1 MDSRQLRYFV
11 AVARERNF
19 TRAAEMLHIAQPPLS
34 RQIQQL
40 EQEFG
45 VTLIDRGSRPLA
57 LTDAG
62 RLLLEQAL
70 QVIDRMDEI
79 KAMLGRIRGAKKHRL
94 SIGFVGSGLYG
105 DLPKVIQRYRMARP
119 GVELTL
125 LEMTTLEQIA
135 ALREGRV
142 NVGFGRLAFDDP
154 LIQQSLLHNEKL
166 CAALPLRHALAVRRG
181 PLRLEEL
188 AGDPLIIYPRTPRPS
203 YADKVV
209 ALLRK
214 PGTTP
219 PAL

>member
-19 TRAAEMLHIAQPPLS
+19 TRAAEKLHIAQPPLS

-79 KAMLGRIRGAKKHRL
+79 GH
-94 SIGFVGSGLYG
+94 
-105 DLPKVIQRYRMARP
+105 
-119 GVELTL
+119 
-125 LEMTTLEQIA
+125 
-135 ALREGRV
+135 
-142 NVGFGRLAFDDP
+142 
-154 LIQQSLLHNEKL
+154 
-166 CAALPLRHALAVRRG
+166 VRQ
-181 PLRLEEL
+181 
-188 AGDPLIIYPRTPRPS
+188 
-203 YADKVV
+203 
-209 ALLRK
+209 
-214 PGTTP
+214 
-219 PAL
+219 